1 MIEKIKKLFSKYPVL
16 GEIFRF
22 CIVGGIATIVDF
34 FVMGV
39 VLYCFDPSSYPNF
52 FNVFIG
58 GTARSSLTANMVGT
72 GLGFLVGLLVNYVL
86 SVCFVF
92 IQKGNSKSALGFLEF
107 ALLSAVGLGLHE
119 LGMYV
124 FNSLCGMNE
133 WIVKILMTAVVLVYN
148 YISRKAFIFKAKK
161 PEEKKGENE

>member
-1 MIEKIKKLFSKYPVL
+1 
-16 GEIFRF
+16 
-22 CIVGGIATIVDF
+22 
-34 FVMGV
+34 
-39 VLYCFDPSSYPNF
+39 
-52 FNVFIG
+52 
-58 GTARSSLTANMVGT
+58 
-72 GLGFLVGLLVNYVL
+72 
-86 SVCFVF
+86 VF